1 MESLVKDI
9 RYGMRTLLSRPGFS
23 AIVILTL
30 ALGIGANTALFSVV
44 NAVLLEPLPFSEPD
58 RLVRLWSA
66 YPERDIELGTT
77 SPLDLDDW
85 RSQSVAFENMAGFP
99 NIRLRGFV
107 LTGGDSPEE
116 IETVFVTE
124 GFFETLAVVP
134 QLGRTLSSDDHVE
147 GNNQVVVLSHGA
159 WQRRFGADPGIV
171 GGTVNLSGSPFTVIG
186 VMPPS
191 FEYPYADAEMWAP
204 LSLIPD
210 DGVPRRR
217 FVRWLS
223 VVARLAPGAS
233 IEQAQAE
240 MNTVAGRLA
249 REYPEANEGLTGVT
263 LRPLHEQMVGDV
275 RTAMLTVFAAVG
287 FVLLI
292 GCANIANL
300 LLARSEGR
308 RREIAVRVALGAGRG
323 RLLRQLLTESVVLAL
338 CGGIIGLALSIWGV
352 RALVAMAP
360 EEIPRLSSVSI
371 DASVLLFTGA
381 MALMTGLAF
390 GLVPALRAAA
400 SDPHDA
406 LKEGVRG
413 SSAGGGRHAFRG
425 FLVTAEIALV
435 VVLAIGAGLLIR
447 TYSRLLQVDPGID
460 SSNLLTLS
468 VTAQSYKYPESEQFV
483 AFFEEVIAAVR
494 EAPGVEGAAMIRPM
508 PLRADTFS
516 GESFRFSIP
525 GQPEMPAGEERS
537 AVLRFAS
544 PGYFKTMGI
553 PMMAGRDFTSR
564 DDRESP
570 LVLVVNKTAA
580 DRYWPD
586 EDPVGQKIQVGD
598 SNAEIIGVVG
608 DVRQLSLA
616 QEPSPAVYSAFTQIS
631 RVGMTLVVRTTG
643 DPLATLATVQNAIWE
658 VDPDQPITQ
667 MATMG
672 DLVLSSV
679 AQPRFSMSLLAIF
692 AALALL
698 LAAVGI
704 YGVISYSVSQRTHEI
719 GLRMALGAETGDVL
733 KLIVRHGLFLAS
745 LGIGIGLVGAFLV
758 TRLMES
764 LLYGVAALDVTTFA
778 FVAVLLGVVAL
789 LATTVPAL
797 RAARVDPMV
806 SLRSE

>member
-1 MESLVKDI
+1 MESLIKDI
-9 RYGMRTLLSRPGFS
+9 RYGIRTLLSRPGFS
-23 AIVILTL
+23 VIVILTL

-44 NAVLLEPLPFSEPD
+44 NAVLLEPLAFSEPD
-58 RLVRLWSA
+58 RLVRVWSA

-85 RSQSVAFENMAGFP
+85 RAQSAAFENMAGFP

-116 IETVFVTE
+116 IETVYVTE

-134 QLGRTLSSDDHVE
+134 QIGRAIASDDHVE
-147 GNNQVVVLSHGA
+147 GNNRVVVLSHGS
-159 WQRRFGADPGIV
+159 WQRRFGADPDIV
-171 GGTVNLSGSPFTVIG
+171 GGTVILSGSPFTVIG

-217 FVRWLS
+217 FIRWLS
-223 VVARLAPGAS
+223 VVARLAPGTS

-240 MNTVAGRLA
+240 MTTVAGRLA
-249 REYPEANEGLTGVT
+249 REYPEANEGLTTVT
-263 LRPLHEQMVGDV
+263 IRPLHEQMVGDV
-275 RTAMLTVFAAVG
+275 QVAMLTVFAAVG
-287 FVLLI
+287 LVLLI

-308 RREIAVRVALGAGRG
+308 SKEIAVRVALGAGRG
-323 RLLRQLLTESVVLAL
+323 RLVRQLLTESVVLAL
-338 CGGIIGLALSIWGV
+338 CGGIIGLGLSIWGV

-360 EEIPRLSSVSI
+360 QEIPRLSSVGI
-371 DASVLLFTGA
+371 DVTVLMFTA
-381 MALMTGLAF
+381 ALALLTGLAF
-390 GLVPALRAAA
+390 GLVPALRAAV

-413 SSAGGGRHAFRG
+413 SSAGGGRHAFRA
-425 FLVTAEIALV
+425 FLVTAEVALV

-460 SSNLLTLS
+460 TENLLTLS
-468 VTAQSYKYPESEQFV
+468 VTAQSYKYPESSQFV
-483 AFFEEVIAAVR
+483 AFFEEIVAAVR
-494 EAPGVEGAAMIRPM
+494 LAPGVEGAAMVRPM
-508 PLRADTFS
+508 PLRADTFA

-525 GQPEMPAGEERS
+525 GKPETPEGEERR
-537 AVLRFAS
+537 AVLRFVS

-553 PMMAGRDFTSR
+553 PMMGGRDFTPR
-564 DDRESP
+564 DDGESP
-570 LVLVVNKTAA
+570 FVLVINRTAA

-586 EDPVGQKIQVGD
+586 EDPVGQPIQFGD
-598 SNAEIIGVVG
+598 TSAEIIGVVG

-616 QEPSPAVYSAFTQIS
+616 QEPTPAVYSAFTQVS

-643 DPLATLATVQNAIWE
+643 DPLSAVATVQRAIWE

-667 MATMG
+667 ISTMG
-672 DLVLSSV
+672 DLVLGSV
-679 AQPRFSMSLLAIF
+679 AQPRFSMTLLGVF
-692 AALALL
+692 AGLALV
-698 LAAVGI
+698 LASVGI

-733 KLIVRHGLFLAS
+733 KLILRHGLVLAGT
-745 LGIGIGLVGAFLV
+745 GIGVGLVGAFLV
-758 TRLMES
+758 TRLLES
-764 LLYGVAALDVTTFA
+764 LLFGVAAVDLMTFA
-778 FVAVLLGVVAL
+778 FVAVLLGLVAL
-789 LATTVPAL
+789 IATTVPAL
-797 RAARVDPMV
+797 RAARVDPMIA
-806 SLRSE
+806 LRSE

>member
-1 MESLVKDI
+1 MESLIKDI
-9 RYGMRTLLSRPGFS
+9 RYGVRTLLSRPGFS
-23 AIVILTL
+23 TIVILTL

-44 NAVLLEPLPFSEPD
+44 NAVLLEPLAFSEPD
-58 RLVRLWSA
+58 RLVRVWSA
-66 YPERDIELGTT
+66 FPERDLELGTT

-85 RSQSVAFENMAGFP
+85 RAQSAAFENMAGFP

-107 LTGGDSPEE
+107 LAGGDSPEE

-124 GFFETLAVVP
+124 GFFETLSVVP
-134 QLGRTLSSDDHVE
+134 QVGRAIASEDHVE

-171 GGTVNLSGSPFTVIG
+171 GSTLTLSGLPFTVIG

-191 FEYPYADAEMWAP
+191 FEYPYAEAEMWAP

-240 MNTVAGRLA
+240 MNTITGRLA
-249 REYPEANEGLTGVT
+249 LEYPEANEGLTAVT
-263 LRPLHEQMVGDV
+263 MRPLHEQMVGDV
-275 RTAMLTVFAAVG
+275 QTAMLTVFAAVG

-308 RREIAVRVALGAGRG
+308 SKEIAVRVALGAGRG
-323 RLLRQLLTESVVLAL
+323 RLVRQLLTESVVLAV
-338 CGGIIGLALSIWGV
+338 CGGVIGLALSIWGV
-352 RALVAMAP
+352 RALVALAP
-360 EEIPRLSSVSI
+360 QEIPRLSSVGI
-371 DASVLLFTGA
+371 DGTVLIFTA
-381 MALMTGLAF
+381 ALALLTGLAF

-413 SSAGGGRHAFRG
+413 SSAGGGRHAFRA

-447 TYSRLLQVDPGID
+447 TYSRLLEVDSGID
-460 SSNLLTLS
+460 AENLLTLS
-468 VTAQSYKYPESEQFV
+468 VTAQSYKYPETSQFI
-483 AFFEEVIAAVR
+483 AFFEETIAAVR
-494 EAPGVEGAAMIRPM
+494 QAPGVEAAAMIRPM
-508 PLRADTFS
+508 PLRADTFA

-525 GQPEMPAGEERS
+525 GKPEMPEGEERG

-553 PMMAGRDFTSR
+553 PMMGGRDFTPR
-564 DDRESP
+564 DDGESP
-570 LVLVVNKTAA
+570 FVLILNRTAA
-580 DRYWPD
+580 ERYWPD
-586 EDPVGQKIQVGD
+586 EDPVGQTVQFGD
-598 SNAEIIGVVG
+598 SSAEIIGVVG

-616 QEPSPAVYSAFTQIS
+616 QEPTPAVYSVFTQVS

-643 DPLATLATVQNAIWE
+643 DPLSTIATVQRAIWE

-667 MATMG
+667 ISTMG
-672 DLVLSSV
+672 DIVLGSV
-679 AQPRFSMSLLAIF
+679 AQPRFSMTLLGVF
-692 AALALL
+692 AALALV
-698 LAAVGI
+698 LASVGI

-733 KLIVRHGLFLAS
+733 KLILRHGLMLAGT
-745 LGIGIGLVGAFLV
+745 GIGVGLVGAFLV
-758 TRLMES
+758 TRLLES
-764 LLYGVAALDVTTFA
+764 LLFGVAAMDFVTFA
-778 FVAVLLGVVAL
+778 SVAVLLGLVAL
-789 LATTVPAL
+789 IATTVPAL
-797 RAARVDPMV
+797 RAARVDPMIA
-806 SLRSE
+806 LRSE